1 MEGDLSSINPNDIA
15 NISVLKDASSAAI
28 YGSRAPFGVI
38 LVTTKQGDKGLV
50 LNYKGSVR
58 ISQPIAV
65 PNPVDSWTYA
75 TMTNDAFINAGGSAQ
90 FGAAQLTQMLQYQS
104 GELQYGIAQVAGQN
118 DWMYGQR
125 SWGNTNWYDVYL
137 KKHTTSQEHNVT
149 LTGGSDKVT
158 YYFAANYLDQSGLFN
173 YADERYQRLVINGK
187 VNANLT
193 SFLKMTWNSRLR
205 SEERRVGKEC

>member
-1 MEGDLSSINPNDIA
+1 M
-15 NISVLKDASSAAI
+15 
-28 YGSRAPFGVI
+28 
-38 LVTTKQGDKGLV
+38 

-75 TMTNDAFINAGGSAQ
+75 IMTNDAFINAGGSAQ
-90 FGAAQLTQMLQYQS
+90 FGATQLNQMLQYQR
-104 GELQYGIAQVAGQN
+104 GELEYGIAQVSGQN

-137 KKHTTSQEHNVT
+137 KNHTTSQEHNLT
-149 LTGGSDKVT
+149 LTGGGEKVT

-187 VNANLT
+187 VNATLT
-193 SFLKMTWNSRLR
+193 NFLRMTWNSRLL
-205 SEERRVGKEC
+205 STENKKPTALNSLFFHNLGRRYPMMPVYMPN